1 MIRVNKRERKEGD
14 GKGLDEG
21 QELLIG
27 VHFWLLDDR
36 AFPQDVSPLG
46 ALGTLS
52 GNGDSG

>member
-27 VHFWLLDDR
+27 VHLWLLDDR